1 MYIVSGLT
9 GFYKYQMMGICI
21 VNTDRTIFLLSS
33 IEFNLAT
40 EFPVFLLVF
49 STFSITTYKKKE
61 EEEIKYS
68 FTRLRNVVSCLLSL
82 KNKPRALCPSSFQ
95 IPRFLQRD
103 LSPLEHSKHD
113 LHALHQQSC
122 PGGLDIGC
130 SNLIGLELLH
140 CNISSVF

>member
-1 MYIVSGLT
+1 
-9 GFYKYQMMGICI
+9 MGICS
-21 VNTDRTIFLLSS
+21 VNTDRTIALLSS

-49 STFSITTYKKKE
+49 STFSITTYQKKKE
-61 EEEIKYS
+61 KEIKYS

-103 LSPLEHSKHD
+103 LSPLEYSKHRSAC
-113 LHALHQQSC
+113 LTSATM
-122 PGGLDIGC
+122 PWWT
-130 SNLIGLELLH
+130 
-140 CNISSVF
+140 

>member
-9 GFYKYQMMGICI
+9 GFYKYQKMGICS

-33 IEFNLAT
+33 IEFNL
-40 EFPVFLLVF
+40 VF
-49 STFSITTYKKKE
+49 STFSISPYKKKKK